1 MSAHITSRAAL
12 TSRLGLLLTLYICQG
27 LPTGV
32 FSQALPAILR
42 RYDVPLTVI
51 GLSGLL
57 AMPWALKFLWA
68 PWVESHFSARWGQR
82 RSWILP
88 MQMLGIGMLL
98 LIALFDP
105 YQLASREGVT
115 QFFVLMFLV
124 NLFAA
129 TQDIATDG
137 LAVHTLDFHERGMGN
152 GVQVA
157 GYRLGLIIGGGL
169 LLYLIGVWDWR
180 GSFFLLAF
188 LMLLLTVPVWRFRE
202 PVPDFAAGPAHLQR
216 LPYWQIFTSFFAR
229 PGLMGWLV
237 VLVTYKA
244 GESLGS
250 AMVKPMLV
258 DMGLDLKQIG
268 LMVSMAGSVAGLT
281 GALLG
286 GWLTAVIGRYHA
298 IIGFGA
304 LQGLGVAAYAWL
316 SWQHDAGLPVSLP
329 MIYAINA
336 LEHFASGMAMAALLT
351 AVMDLSRPDHA
362 GADFTVQVSV
372 LSIFGGSFYL
382 AAGFVAEALGFTGYF
397 LVSGALALIL
407 LWPAAIYCRRL
418 PWLVGGHVSGDN
430 KTL

>member
-1 MSAHITSRAAL
+1 MSSHASL
-12 TSRLGLLLTLYICQG
+12 NSRLGLLLTLYICQG

-51 GLSGLL
+51 GLTGLL

-88 MQMLGIGMLL
+88 MQVLGAITLV
-98 LIALFDP
+98 LIAFFDP
-105 YQLASREGVT
+105 YQLATSNGVAL
-115 QFFVLMFLV
+115 FFVLMFMV

-137 LAVHTLDFHERGMGN
+137 LAVRTLDFHERGMGN

-169 LLYLIGVWDWR
+169 LLYLIGAWDWR
-180 GSFFLLAF
+180 GSFLVLAALLV
-188 LMLLLTVPVWRFRE
+188 LLTIPVWRLRE
-202 PVPDFAAGPAHLQR
+202 PAAELSRHREPM
-216 LPYWQIFTSFFAR
+216 PYLRIFTSFFDR
-229 PGLMGWLV
+229 PGLKGWLI

-268 LMVSMAGSVAGLT
+268 LMVSIVGSIAALT

-286 GWLTAVIGRYHA
+286 GWLTAVIGRYYA

-304 LQGLGVAAYAWL
+304 LQGLGVAAYGWL
-316 SWQHDAGLPVSLP
+316 SWQHDANGTVS
-329 MIYAINA
+329 MTAIYSINA
-336 LEHFASGMAMAALLT
+336 LEHFVSGMAMAALLT
-351 AVMDLSRPDHA
+351 AVMDLSRPEHA
-362 GADFTVQVSV
+362 GADFTVQVSI
-372 LSIFGGSFYL
+372 LAIFGGSFYL
-382 AAGFVAEALGFTGYF
+382 GAGFVAEALGYTGYY
-397 LVSGALALIL
+397 LVSGALALVL
-407 LWPAAIYCRRL
+407 LWPAAVYCRRL
-418 PWLVGGHVSGDN
+418 PWLVDGRVSGDN
-430 KTL
+430 STP

>member
-1 MSAHITSRAAL
+1 MTASASLHA
-12 TSRLGLLLTLYICQG
+12 RLGLLLTLYVCQG

-32 FSQALPAILR
+32 FTQALPAILR

-51 GLSGLL
+51 GMSGLL

-68 PWVESHFSARWGQR
+68 PLVESHFLARWGQR

-88 MQMLGIGMLL
+88 MQLLGVATLL
-98 LIALFDP
+98 LIAFFDP
-105 YQLASREGVT
+105 YRLATAEGVAL
-115 QFFVLMFLV
+115 FFILMFMV

-137 LAVHTLDFHERGMGN
+137 LAVRTLDFHERGLGN

-169 LLYLIGVWDWR
+169 LLYLIGAWDWR
-180 GSFFLLAF
+180 LSFIVLAALL
-188 LMLLLTVPVWRFRE
+188 LLLTVPVWRFRE
-202 PVPDFAAGPAHLQR
+202 PAPASPQGPAR
-216 LPYWQIFTSFFAR
+216 SYVGIFTSFFAR
-229 PGLMGWLV
+229 PGLKGWLV

-268 LMVSMAGSVAGLT
+268 LMVSMAGSIAALA

-286 GWLTAVIGRYHA
+286 GWLTTVIGRYHA

-316 SWQHDAGLPVSLP
+316 SWHHEAGESVS
-329 MIYAINA
+329 MTAIYSINA

-362 GADFTVQVSV
+362 GADFTVQVSI
-372 LSIFGGSFYL
+372 LAIFGGSFYL
-382 AAGFVAEALGFTGYF
+382 GAGFVAEALGYTGYY
-397 LVSGALALIL
+397 LISGAIALVL
-407 LWPAAIYCRRL
+407 LWPAAVYCRRL
-418 PWLVGGHVSGDN
+418 PWLAANRDSGDN
-430 KTL
+430 KAL

>member
-1 MSAHITSRAAL
+1 MTASASL
-12 TSRLGLLLTLYICQG
+12 YSRLGLLLTLYVCQG

-32 FSQALPAILR
+32 FSQALPAMLR
-42 RYDVPLTVI
+42 HYDVPLTVI
-51 GLSGLL
+51 GMSGLL
-57 AMPWALKFLWA
+57 AMPWAMKFLWA
-68 PWVESHFSARWGQR
+68 PWVESHFSLRWGQR

-88 MQMLGIGMLL
+88 MQALGIVTLL
-98 LIALFDP
+98 LVALFDP
-105 YQLASREGVT
+105 YRLATREGVAY
-115 QFFVLMFLV
+115 FFALMFLV

-137 LAVHTLDFHERGMGN
+137 LAVRTLDFHERGMGN

-169 LLYLIGVWDWR
+169 LLYLIGSWSWR
-180 GSFFLLAF
+180 GSFFLLA
-188 LMLLLTVPVWRFRE
+188 LLLFLLTLPVWRFRE
-202 PVPDFAAGPAHLQR
+202 PPPLPVQHAHLSYVR
-216 LPYWQIFTSFFAR
+216 IFTSFFDR

-237 VLVTYKA
+237 VLGTYKA

-268 LMVSMAGSVAGLT
+268 LMVSMAGSVAALT

-286 GWLTAVIGRYHA
+286 GWLTSVIGRYYA

-304 LQGLGVAAYAWL
+304 LQGLGIAAYAWL
-316 SWQHDAGLPVSLP
+316 SWQHDAGTPVSLP

-336 LEHFASGMAMAALLT
+336 LEHFVSGMAMAALLT
-351 AVMDLSRPDHA
+351 AVMDLSRPEHA
-362 GADFTVQVSV
+362 GADFTVQVSI
-372 LSIFGGSFYL
+372 LAIFGGSFYL
-382 AAGFVAEALGFTGYF
+382 GAGFVAEALGYTGYF
-397 LVSGALALIL
+397 LVSGALALVL

-418 PWLVGGHVSGDN
+418 PWLVDSRISGDN
-430 KTL
+430 GAS

>member
-1 MSAHITSRAAL
+1 MSAHASL

-57 AMPWALKFLWA
+57 AMPWALKFFWA

-88 MQMLGIGMLL
+88 MQVLGIGMLL
-98 LIALFDP
+98 VIALFDP
-105 YQLASREGVT
+105 YQLASREGVI

-137 LAVHTLDFHERGMGN
+137 LAVRTLDFHERGLGN

-180 GSFFLLAF
+180 SSFFLLAF

-202 PVPDFAAGPAHLQR
+202 PAQDHAQHQQ
-216 LPYWQIFTSFFAR
+216 LPYGQIFTSFFDR

-268 LMVSMAGSVAGLT
+268 LMVSMVGSVAGLT

-298 IIGFGA
+298 IIGFGI

-316 SWQHDAGLPVSLP
+316 SWQHDAGQSVSLP

-362 GADFTVQVSV
+362 GADFTVQVSI
-372 LSIFGGSFYL
+372 LAIFGGSFYL
-382 AAGFVAEALGFTGYF
+382 AAGFVAEALGYTGYF
-397 LVSGALALIL
+397 LVSGVLALIL

-418 PWLVGGHVSGDN
+418 PWLVGGPVSGDHRP
-430 KTL
+430 L

>member
-1 MSAHITSRAAL
+1 MSGAASL
-12 TSRLGLLLTLYICQG
+12 SSRLGLLLTLYICQG

-51 GLSGLL
+51 GMSGLL

-68 PWVESHFSARWGQR
+68 PFVESHFSARWGQR

-88 MQMLGIGMLL
+88 MQLLGVGTLL
-98 LIALFDP
+98 LVAFFDP
-105 YQLASREGVT
+105 YRLATAEGVT
-115 QFFVLMFLV
+115 QFFVLMFMV

-137 LAVHTLDFHERGMGN
+137 LAVRTLDFHERGLGN

-169 LLYLIGVWDWR
+169 LLYLIGAWDWR
-180 GSFFLLAF
+180 WSFFALAGLL
-188 LMLLLTVPVWRFRE
+188 LLLTVPVWRFRE
-202 PVPDFAAGPAHLQR
+202 PDAEVAQTRHSYAG
-216 LPYWQIFTSFFAR
+216 IFTSFFDR
-229 PGLMGWLV
+229 PGLKGWLV

-268 LMVSMAGSVAGLT
+268 LMVSMVGSVAALA

-286 GWLTAVIGRYHA
+286 GWLTAVIGRYYA

-316 SWQHDAGLPVSLP
+316 SWHHEAGEAVS
-329 MIYAINA
+329 MTAIYSINA

-362 GADFTVQVSV
+362 GADFTVQVSI
-372 LSIFGGSFYL
+372 LAIFGGSFYL
-382 AAGFVAEALGFTGYF
+382 GAGFVAEALGYTGYY
-397 LVSGALALIL
+397 LISGAIALVL
-407 LWPAAIYCRRL
+407 LWPAAVYCRRL
-418 PWLVGGHVSGDN
+418 PWLADNRDSGDN
-430 KTL
+430 RAL

>member
-1 MSAHITSRAAL
+1 MD
-12 TSRLGLLLTLYICQG
+12 SRLPLRSRMALLLTLYVCQG

-32 FSQALPAILR
+32 FTQALPAILR
-42 RYDVPLTVI
+42 TYDVPLTVI
-51 GLSGLL
+51 GMSGLL

-68 PWVESHFSARWGQR
+68 PFVESHFLPRIGQR

-88 MQMLGIGMLL
+88 MQLMGIAALV

-105 YQLASREGVT
+105 YRLASTAGVRE
-115 QFFVLMFLV
+115 FFVLMFLV

-137 LAVHTLDFHERGMGN
+137 LAVRTLDFHERGFGN

-169 LLYLIGVWDWR
+169 LLYLIGAWDWQL
-180 GSFFLLAF
+180 SFLGLAG
-188 LMLLLTVPVWRFRE
+188 LMLLLTLPVLHFRE
-202 PVPDFAAGPAHLQR
+202 PAP
-216 LPYWQIFTSFFAR
+216 LPRTTRPLRWWQVFTSFFAR
-229 PGLMGWLV
+229 PGLKGWLV

-258 DMGLDLKQIG
+258 DMGQDLRQIG
-268 LMVSMAGSVAGLT
+268 LMVSLVGSFATLV

-286 GWLTAVIGRYHA
+286 GWLTTIIGRYRA

-304 LQGLGVAAYAWL
+304 LQALGVGAYVLL
-316 SWQHDAGLPVSLP
+316 SWRHDQGYPVDLVLV
-329 MIYAINA
+329 YGINA
-336 LEHFASGMAMAALLT
+336 LEHFVSGMAMAALLT

-362 GADFTVQVSV
+362 GADFTVQVSI
-372 LSIFGGSFYL
+372 LAIFGGSFYL
-382 AAGFVAEALGFTGYF
+382 GAGFVAEALGYSGYF
-397 LVSGALALIL
+397 LLSGGLALVL

-418 PWLVGGHVSGDN
+418 PWLVGGGVSGEN
-430 KTL
+430 ARP

>member
-1 MSAHITSRAAL
+1 MSGAASL
-12 TSRLGLLLTLYICQG
+12 SSRLGLLLTLYICQG

-51 GLSGLL
+51 GMSGLL

-68 PWVESHFSARWGQR
+68 PFVESHFSSRWGQR

-88 MQMLGIGMLL
+88 MQVLGVGTLL
-98 LIALFDP
+98 LVAFFDP
-105 YQLASREGVT
+105 YRLATAEGVT
-115 QFFVLMFLV
+115 QFFVLMFMV

-137 LAVHTLDFHERGMGN
+137 LAVRTLDFHERGLGN

-169 LLYLIGVWDWR
+169 LLYLIGAWNWR
-180 GSFFLLAF
+180 WSFFALAGLL
-188 LMLLLTVPVWRFRE
+188 LLLTLPVWRFRE
-202 PVPDFAAGPAHLQR
+202 PLPKPAQIRHSYAG
-216 LPYWQIFTSFFAR
+216 IFTSFFDR
-229 PGLMGWLV
+229 PGLKGWLV

-268 LMVSMAGSVAGLT
+268 LMVSMVGSVAALA

-316 SWQHDAGLPVSLP
+316 SWHHEAGEAVS
-329 MIYAINA
+329 MTAIYSINA

-362 GADFTVQVSV
+362 GADFTVQVSI
-372 LSIFGGSFYL
+372 LAIFGGSFYL
-382 AAGFVAEALGFTGYF
+382 GAGFVAEALGYTGYY
-397 LVSGALALIL
+397 LISGAIALVL
-407 LWPAAIYCRRL
+407 LWPAAVYCRRL
-418 PWLVGGHVSGDN
+418 PWLVDSRDSGDN
-430 KTL
+430 KAF